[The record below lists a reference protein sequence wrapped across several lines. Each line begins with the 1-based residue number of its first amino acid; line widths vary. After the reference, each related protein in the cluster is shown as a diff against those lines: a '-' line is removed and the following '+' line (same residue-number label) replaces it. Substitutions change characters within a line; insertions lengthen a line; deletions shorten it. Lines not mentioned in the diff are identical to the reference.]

1 MITMKH
7 IYSISATVLLALSL
21 LLGACN
27 SSDKTA
33 EPAVEAT
40 TADDVIFVSREQFE
54 SNDMALGSA
63 ELKSFPDVL
72 QVSGIIDVPPE
83 NRASVS
89 AIGGGFVRDFTL
101 LIGDKVRKGQ
111 KIVSLENPEFVQ
123 LQQQY
128 LENLGQLPY
137 LKSELER
144 QKTLFEEKIS
154 SEKLYLQ
161 AESQYRM
168 AVAKSLSLERQLE
181 LLNINP
187 ESVAAGKISSQS
199 TVFSP
204 LNGYITK
211 VNVQKGTY
219 VSPATEIVEI
229 IDSEHLHLELT
240 VFEKDIQQISVG
252 QAIWFSLPEISNT
265 QYKANV
271 HLVGTA
277 LDENRT
283 VKVHAHLKDES
294 ETNFLVGM
302 FVRASIELDG
312 QSKEPL
318 MALPETAVIAT
329 GNTAHILVLEQE
341 TAEGFTFRQV
351 EVEAGTSRDSFTAL
365 QKGSGLQIQDKVL
378 VRGAFNLISP
388 P

>member
-7 IYSISATVLLALSL
+7 IYSISATMLLAFSF

-33 EPAVEAT
+33 EPAADT
-40 TADDVIFVSREQFE
+40 SADDVIFVSREQFQ
-54 SNDMALGSA
+54 SNGMALGLA
-63 ELKSFPDVL
+63 EQRSFPEVL
-72 QVSGIIDVPPE
+72 QVSGMIDVPPE

-89 AIGGGFVRDFTL
+89 AFSGGFVRDFTL

-111 KIVSLENPEFVQ
+111 KIVTLENPEFVQ
-123 LQQQY
+123 LQEQY

-181 LLNINP
+181 LLNLNP
-187 ESVAAGKISSQS
+187 EAVAAGKISSQS
-199 TVFSP
+199 TVFAP
-204 LNGYITK
+204 LDGYITK
-211 VNVQKGTY
+211 VSVQKGTY

-229 IDSEHLHLELT
+229 INSEHLHLELT
-240 VFEKDIQQISVG
+240 VFEKNVQQISVG
-252 QAIWFSLPEISNT
+252 QAIQFSLPEVSDA
-265 QYKANV
+265 QYEASV

-294 ETNFLVGM
+294 EANFLVGM
-302 FVRASIELDG
+302 FVRASIELNG
-312 QSKEPL
+312 QKQEPL
-318 MALPETAVIAT
+318 MALPETAVIAA
-329 GNTAHILVLEQE
+329 GNSAYILVLDQE
-341 TAEGFTFRQV
+341 TEEGYTFRQL
-351 EVEAGTSRDSFTAL
+351 EVKAGISRDAFTAL
-365 QKGSGLQIQDKVL
+365 QKGNGLQVQDKVL